1 MVYVPAVLD
10 EGVISP
16 VVVFM
21 VSPDGAALYVPPLY
35 APVPVNVTEAVL
47 TVVQKGV
54 PA

>member
-10 EGVISP
+10 EGVITP

-21 VSPDGAALYVPPLY
+21 VSPDGALYVPPLY

>member
-10 EGVISP
+10 EGVITP

-21 VSPDGAALYVPPLY
+21 LTPDGVALYVPPLN
-35 APVPVNVTEAVL
+35 APVPVNVTEAEF

-54 PA
+54 PV